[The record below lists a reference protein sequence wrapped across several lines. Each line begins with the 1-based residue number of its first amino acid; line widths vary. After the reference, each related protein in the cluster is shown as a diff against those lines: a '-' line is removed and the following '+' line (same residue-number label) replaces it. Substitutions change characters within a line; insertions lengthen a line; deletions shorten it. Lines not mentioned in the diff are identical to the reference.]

1 MSDKPLILVVDD
13 DQPIRILM
21 QSLLRE
27 FGFEPILAGNGAEA
41 IAVAN
46 ERRPNLILLD
56 KNMPGTSGG
65 EVIRTLREGEAAE
78 VPILILTGDS
88 VDPDEIARLGANG
101 GVQKPFDITALIEQ
115 IRATLGIS
123 V

>member
-27 FGFEPILAGNGAEA
+27 FGFEPILAANGSEA

-46 ERRPNLILLD
+46 ERHPDLILLD
-56 KNMPGTSGG
+56 KNMPGTSG
-65 EVIRTLREGEAAE
+65 EDVIRALRDGEGAD

-101 GVQKPFDITALIEQ
+101 GVQKPFDIGALIEQ
-115 IRATLGIS
+115 IRSTLGIS